1 MRIWLPRYRRIAK
14 LLGLSMKADWEA
26 TLKLAKLVEGK
37 AVKPSEAVRK
47 VFGKTVIIFGA
58 GPSLETDLKRL
69 SKANLLGRMV
79 PIAAD
84 GAVSALL
91 IFKIIPSLVVSDLD
105 GKAEDLLK
113 AERLG
118 ALLVVHGHGD
128 NVDKFNSLIPR
139 FRKIL
144 ATTQVKPVKD
154 LVYNFGGFTD
164 GDRAAFLAET
174 LRAKRIILA
183 GMDLGETVGKFS
195 KPWLKG
201 ETEAS
206 PTKKVKLKI
215 AKELLE
221 WLAGWA
227 EAEILNFTLKGEDIP
242 GIKRIGLEG
251 LKSLLK
257 A

>member
-1 MRIWLPRYRRIAK
+1 MRIWLPHYRRIAK
-14 LLGLSMKADWEA
+14 LLGLSMEADWEA

-47 VFGKTVIIFGA
+47 VSGKTVIVFGA
-58 GPSLETDLKRL
+58 GPSLEADLKRL

-128 NVDKFNSLIPR
+128 NVDKFSSLVPR
-139 FRKIL
+139 FRKVL
-144 ATTQVKPVKD
+144 ATTQVKPVKG

-164 GDRAAFLAET
+164 GDRAAFLAEA

-201 ETEAS
+201 EAEAS

-227 EAEILNFTLKGEDIP
+227 EAEILNFTLRGEDIP
-242 GIKRIGLEG
+242 GIKRIGLEE
-251 LKSLLK
+251 LKGLLK

>member
-1 MRIWLPRYRRIAK
+1 MRIWLPHYRRIAK
-14 LLGLSMKADWEA
+14 LLGLSMEADWEA

-47 VFGKTVIIFGA
+47 VSGKTVIVFGA
-58 GPSLETDLKRL
+58 GPSLEADLKRL

-91 IFKIIPSLVVSDLD
+91 IFKTIPSLVVSDLD

-128 NVDKFNSLIPR
+128 NVDKFSSLVPR
-139 FRKIL
+139 FRKVL
-144 ATTQVKPVKD
+144 ATTQVKPVKG

-164 GDRAAFLAET
+164 GDRAAFLAEA

-201 ETEAS
+201 EAEAS

-227 EAEILNFTLKGEDIP
+227 EAEILNFTLRGEDIP
-242 GIKRIGLEG
+242 GIKRIGLEE
-251 LKSLLK
+251 LKGLLK